1 VKPGLIEAEEGKI
14 EMKVIGAGCPRT
26 GTLSTQAALTLLGM
40 PCYHMA
46 EIAIHEEHTRAWHA
60 FLVEKKAMDW
70 EALFKNYEATVDAP
84 PAFFYREIL
93 QAFPD
98 AKVLL
103 NLRDGESW
111 YKSYLTLHGAIQ
123 ELMQHRENNARL
135 NMWLQVV
142 ETLDELILGQDW
154 NQERCIRTF
163 HEHNRRVQEEVP
175 PDRLLV
181 FRVQEGWGPLCEFL
195 GCEVPDEPF
204 PHLNEGADT
213 VKAGLSLIFGLV

>member
-1 VKPGLIEAEEGKI
+1 
-14 EMKVIGAGCPRT
+14 
-26 GTLSTQAALTLLGM
+26 
-40 PCYHMA
+40 
-46 EIAIHEEHTRAWHA
+46 
-60 FLVEKKAMDW
+60 
-70 EALFKNYEATVDAP
+70 
-84 PAFFYREIL
+84 
-93 QAFPD
+93 
-98 AKVLL
+98 
-103 NLRDGESW
+103 
-111 YKSYLTLHGAIQ
+111 
-123 ELMQHRENNARL
+123 
-135 NMWLQVV
+135 MWLQVV
-142 ETLDELILGQDW
+142 ETLDELILGQDS